1 MVPNVLVSYVPLFYG
16 QPGTILEKDGEV
28 EKTLKDA
35 FDQEV
40 GHSKGAA
47 WSLEEDGSSAVTLIL
62 DKATEIS
69 KHLMAWSENKPS
81 DWFTFQIVKND
92 GGYAIAIMPE
102 MEKSM
107 VRFKST
113 YKVADEEAKSVRII
127 FRPLTFS
134 SESVSALNGAEP
146 NIKDEIRVYVL
157 DADLVNEKK
166 FSPNHLNHRVE
177 LGKFKVVRDGFAKQY
192 LEEMIASEKN

>member
-1 MVPNVLVSYVPLFYG
+1 MTPNVLVSYVPLFYG
-16 QPGTILEKDGEV
+16 QPGSIVEKDDQL
-28 EKTLKDA
+28 EKTLKEA
-35 FDQEV
+35 FDREV

-47 WSLEEDGSSAVTLIL
+47 WSLEDGSSAVTLIL

-69 KHLMAWSENKPS
+69 KHLAEWSENKPG

-107 VRFKST
+107 ERFKSV
-113 YKVADEEAKSVRII
+113 YKVTDEDAKSVRII

-134 SESVSALNGAEP
+134 SESVSAFTGAEP
-146 NIKDEIRVYVL
+146 NLKDEIRVYVL
-157 DADLVNEKK
+157 DADLVNEKN

-177 LGKFKVVRDGFAKQY
+177 LGKFKVVRDGFAKSY